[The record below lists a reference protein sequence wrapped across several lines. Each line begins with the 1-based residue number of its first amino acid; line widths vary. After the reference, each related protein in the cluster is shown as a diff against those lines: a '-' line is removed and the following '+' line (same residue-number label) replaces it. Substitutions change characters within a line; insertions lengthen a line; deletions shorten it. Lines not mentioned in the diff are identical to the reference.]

1 MTALLIKS
9 FLFVL
14 GLCLG
19 SFCNVLIHRSTS
31 EDPSHRSLWGRSH
44 CPHCGG
50 SIGSR
55 DLVPLLSFL
64 LLRGQCRSCGHAFTH
79 RYWIVELVL
88 AFACVGL
95 YPLLLWGDTIGFVM
109 WVLVIMGLVTLFF
122 TDLEKGLLP
131 DRIQIPLL
139 VFLGIG
145 TAWGDPHPFS
155 RLLSGLIAAVVG
167 WGFIWLLNQLYFKW
181 RHQEGFG
188 GGDAKMMAW
197 MGVFFGWR
205 SMLGI
210 FFVAALLGTLWG
222 LVLKIQKR
230 GTWDTHLPF
239 GSFLAVSAGIVALWG
254 EPLWRFYLESVI
266 S

>member
-44 CPHCGG
+44 CPQCGG

-167 WGFIWLLNQLYFKW
+167 WGFIWLLNQLYLKW

-222 LVLKIQKR
+222 
-230 GTWDTHLPF
+230 
-239 GSFLAVSAGIVALWG
+239 
-254 EPLWRFYLESVI
+254 
-266 S
+266 

>member
-122 TDLEKGLLP
+122 TDLEKACCPIGFKYLSWYSLGSVLP
-131 DRIQIPLL
+131 GGTPIPSQGC
-139 VFLGIG
+139 FQ
-145 TAWGDPHPFS
+145 A
-155 RLLSGLIAAVVG
+155 
-167 WGFIWLLNQLYFKW
+167 
-181 RHQEGFG
+181 
-188 GGDAKMMAW
+188 
-197 MGVFFGWR
+197 
-205 SMLGI
+205 
-210 FFVAALLGTLWG
+210 
-222 LVLKIQKR
+222 
-230 GTWDTHLPF
+230 
-239 GSFLAVSAGIVALWG
+239 
-254 EPLWRFYLESVI
+254 
-266 S
+266 

>member
-95 YPLLLWGDTIGFVM
+95 YPLLLWGDTIAFVM

-139 VFLGIG
+139 LFLGIG

-167 WGFIWLLNQLYFKW
+167 WGFIWLLNQLY
-181 RHQEGFG
+181 
-188 GGDAKMMAW
+188 
-197 MGVFFGWR
+197 
-205 SMLGI
+205 
-210 FFVAALLGTLWG
+210 
-222 LVLKIQKR
+222 
-230 GTWDTHLPF
+230 
-239 GSFLAVSAGIVALWG
+239 
-254 EPLWRFYLESVI
+254 
-266 S
+266 